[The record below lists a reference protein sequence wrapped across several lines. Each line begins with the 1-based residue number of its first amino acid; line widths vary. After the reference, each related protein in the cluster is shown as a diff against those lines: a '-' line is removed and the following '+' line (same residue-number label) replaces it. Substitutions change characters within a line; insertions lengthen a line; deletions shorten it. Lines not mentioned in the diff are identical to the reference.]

1 MSKKVDERVVEM
13 RFDNKDFESNVK
25 TTMSTLDRLKAA
37 LKLPTSSK
45 SLNSVSNAAKN
56 STSNI
61 SGLGAAVETVNARFS
76 ALQVVGMTALSN
88 ITSAAMRAGS
98 NLVKQFTIEPITS
111 GFREYETQLNA
122 VQTILA
128 NTQSKGTTLDDVT
141 AALDELN
148 TYADKTIYNFTEM
161 TRNIGTFTAAGVDLD
176 ASVSAIKGI
185 ANLAAVSGSTS
196 QQASTAMYQLSQAL
210 ATGRVSLMDWNS
222 VVNAGMG
229 GEVFQNAL
237 KRTAKVMGTD
247 VDAMIE
253 KYGSFRESLTQG
265 GWLTSEVL
273 TKTLEQF
280 TMAAEEGSAEW
291 DKFKA
296 SLMEE
301 GYTEAQA
308 TEILRMANTA
318 TDAATKVKTFT
329 QLMDTLSE
337 AAGSGWA
344 KTWQLIFGDFEEAKA
359 FWTDLSEMFSGM
371 INASSDARN
380 AIIEGAMNMG
390 GSGGWDSLSKQIT
403 DAGVSLDDFQ
413 TKLSEVVA
421 EQGGSLDSL
430 IEKYGSLGGAITSG
444 EISADS
450 IIETLKRL
458 ASSTDVTGES
468 TEELNKKL
476 EYFQDVVDRV
486 WRGDFKNAPERYQLL
501 ADAGYDYAKVQELVN
516 ATVDGHRL
524 TLEDLS
530 DAQLISIGYTE
541 EEVKQIRALA
551 EEAEKAG
558 TPLNELINN
567 LSKKSGR
574 ELFLEGLK
582 NILEAIMKPL
592 QAVSGAFSEV
602 FNMDASQLYGL
613 IEAFNEF
620 SKSIIISDEDAENLR
635 KTFKGL
641 FSIVKLV
648 ATVAGK
654 SLTFA
659 FKAANAI
666 LAPFGTNVL
675 EITGFIGDAI
685 YAFEEWITSG
695 TAIEDALAGISSAVS
710 WLIEPLRNFWDS
722 MFPDDVAMAA
732 NNPLTAVVTAFESLQ
747 AYIRSFDGLSVGD
760 MFSKLKSDV
769 TGFFDSLA
777 NLSWNDVLRAA
788 RTFGEKF
795 REIFSK
801 LGDKLATLGP
811 DIIEGFQNGLKDG
824 WDKVLE
830 FLGDI
835 AERAIELVKA
845 ILGIHSPSTVFFEI
859 GKNIVEGLCNGIKYV
874 SGQVTDTLATII
886 GDIQYL
892 MSTIDWGA
900 VIGIGV
906 GVGSFVVLY
915 KLTDALQIFATG
927 IRNITSPLGSASKVL
942 DSIAGAIDTF
952 SGNIKGNRFVQ
963 TANAI
968 KTMATAI
975 AILAGSIVV
984 LTMIDQTK
992 MWDAVKAIG
1001 ALAAILTIMT
1011 AILTMVANSQN
1022 AVASLNGLKLGGI
1035 FVSLGVSL
1043 LALAGVMKIMGTL
1056 DEKQFAQ
1063 ALGAISVFWFVAATL
1078 LGISKIPGANNTD
1091 GVSKFIRNIGVA
1103 FLLMSASAKILG
1115 TMQPSELNSAYQMV
1129 LLFGGVC
1136 AALIAVTLIPGS
1148 SPEDAANF
1156 MTKIGVAFLALAA
1169 TAKIIGTMSPE
1180 ELNKGIS
1187 AITAFGLIIGG
1198 LIAVGRLV
1206 GGNKIDDI
1214 GSSILQVAGAIA
1226 VISVAAKI
1234 LGTMSPAEW
1243 ETASVG
1249 LLGISALVVGLIAVG
1264 RLAGGGEMAKIG
1276 TSLLAMSVSIGIL
1289 AGIAVLLSYVD
1300 TDNLVKGIAAVAV
1313 LALLVSMMAKAAS
1326 GASDA
1331 KGTMLGIAA
1340 TIGVMAASIA
1350 VLSFLDPRGVVV
1362 ATACMTVLMGMVAL
1376 VAKMS
1381 SDVKTSWTTMV
1392 SLAAV
1397 IAIMAGS
1404 LAVLSSMPI
1413 EGTLASAVSLGGLM
1427 VVLAGVCKT
1436 LSGIQTFSGAAMGS
1450 MGILTAI
1457 MLGLAAMLTVM
1468 SVINVQN
1475 AIPNATALSILLGVM
1490 TGITVILSKA
1500 NVNAQAALQG
1510 AIALAEV
1517 IGVITIVIAAIV
1529 GIAGAIGQIKGSLE
1543 FIQTA
1548 GDVLQGVGEA
1558 IGGFVDGIVGGFGE
1572 AVTDSLPAIGENLST
1587 FAENLSPFLSAVSG
1601 IDPSIGESISNL
1613 GTGLLALTA
1622 GGLLEQ
1628 LTQFFGG
1635 GSNIEALGTQL
1646 PLLGTALSGFAMAT
1660 AFVDGAKVSAASQ
1673 ALKTVIEGM
1682 ASVPNSGGLLE
1693 GLFGGKNYTGFSEG
1707 MASLGTALQSFDS
1720 ATTGVTVEGLQPK
1733 VEALKTVID
1742 GMANVPTSGGLLGDL
1757 LGGKNYTDFADGMTN
1772 IGTALQNFN
1781 ESTKGIDSPDHV
1793 KKVAE
1798 ALTTLIGGM
1807 AEIPS
1812 SGGWLDNLFGGQDYT
1827 NFAEGLKSIG
1837 TAINDFAVNTS
1848 GIEDAGKFKTIVDAT
1863 RTLMDGLAGIQNTG
1877 GLLGMLIGGQDFTA
1891 FSNAI
1896 TEIGRGMTSLAGI
1909 SLSIGDGIGNLG
1921 TVVDATNTLITGLA
1935 NITSTGGLFSMMLDG
1950 ESFDGLSASL
1960 SSLGTGI
1967 SNYANATAE
1976 TAFENVE
1983 TSINAANKI
1992 LEFISST
1999 ATLNTSGIET
2009 FKTAVDSLAETNISS
2024 LVQTFS
2030 DSSGQMADVGKGLVA
2045 SIAEG
2050 LSGSSD
2056 TLKTSAQGV
2065 IDNIVAAI
2073 NDKKGDFNTAGVTLI
2088 TEVANGIRDSSG
2100 SVTGEAENAIK
2111 SAKQAAENLVAWN
2124 FWWIGT
2130 QIGYGIRDGIQDTI
2144 SAVASKA
2151 SDMVK
2156 QAISAAK
2163 AAADVNSPSRE
2174 FYWIGEMSGLGFVNA
2189 LDDYQAVSYKAGRSL
2204 ADSSIDGLSQSISK
2218 IGSMLD
2224 SEMNVN
2230 PTIRPVMD
2238 LSEVK
2243 NGAAS
2248 ISDMLNSTNSIGI
2261 GHANTIDRMM
2271 NSRVQ
2276 NGSFIDVVSA
2286 VDRLRGALNDIG
2298 NTTYQVNGV
2307 TYDDG
2312 SNIARAVGDLTRAIR
2327 LEGRV

>member
-45 SLNSVSNAAKN
+45 SLTSVSNAAKN

-380 AIIEGAMNMG
+380 AVIEGAMNMG

-675 EITGFIGDAI
+675 EITGFIGDLV
-685 YAFEEWITSG
+685 YAFEEWVTSG
-695 TAIEDALAGISSAVS
+695 TAIEDLLNGISSAIS
-710 WLIEPLRNFWDS
+710 WLIDPLKNFWS
-722 MFPDDVAMAA
+722 AMFPSDPMTSITEYIKSFSDLTPAEKLVKVAADISA
-732 NNPLTAVVTAFESLQ
+732 AFENIKTSLTD
-747 AYIRSFDGLSVGD
+747 FVN
-760 MFSKLKSDV
+760 KLKSL
-769 TGFFDSLA
+769 T
-777 NLSWNDVLRAA
+777 WNDVLNAA
-788 RTFGEKF
+788 RTFGDKF
-795 REIFSK
+795 REIFEK
-801 LGDKLATLGP
+801 LKTKFEELGP

-835 AERAIELVKA
+835 AEKAIELVKA

-906 GVGSFVVLY
+906 GVGSFTVLY

-942 DSIAGAIDTF
+942 DSISGAIDTF
-952 SGNIKGNRFVQ
+952 SGNIKGNKFVQ

-1011 AILTMVANSQN
+1011 AILTKVANSQN

-1156 MTKIGVAFLALAA
+1156 MTKIGVAFLTLAA
-1169 TAKIIGTMSPE
+1169 TAKIIGTMSAE

-1249 LLGISALVVGLIAVG
+1249 LLGVSALVVGLIAVG

-1300 TDNLVKGIAAVAV
+1300 TDNLVKGIAAVAA

-1362 ATACMTVLMGMVAL
+1362 ATACMTVLMGMFAL

-1468 SVINVQN
+1468 SVMNVQN
-1475 AIPNATALSILLGVM
+1475 ATPNATALSILLGVM

-1558 IGGFVDGIVGGFGE
+1558 IGGFVGGIVGGFGE

-1693 GLFGGKNYTGFSEG
+1693 GLFGGKNYTGFAEG

-1781 ESTKGIDSPDHV
+1781 ESTKGIESPDHV

-1891 FSNAI
+1891 FSDAI

-1983 TSINAANKI
+1983 ASINAANKI

-2065 IDNIVAAI
+2065 IDNSVAAI

-2276 NGSFIDVVSA
+2276 NGSFTDVVSA

>member
-88 ITSAAMRAGS
+88 ITSAAMRSGS

-148 TYADKTIYNFTEM
+148 TYADQTIYNFTEM

-380 AIIEGAMNMG
+380 AVIEGAMNMG

-574 ELFLEGLK
+574 ELFLEGLT
-582 NILEAIMKPL
+582 NILEAIKKPL
-592 QAVSGAFSEV
+592 QAVSEAFNSV
-602 FNMDASQLYGL
+602 FAIDSAGLYDL
-613 IEAFNEF
+613 IEAFNKF
-620 SKSIIISDEDAENLR
+620 SKSIILNDIDVSNLA
-635 KTFKGL
+635 KTFRGI
-641 FSIVKLV
+641 FSIIKLV
-648 ATVAGK
+648 ATAAGK
-654 SLTFA
+654 TLTLA
-659 FKAANAI
+659 FKTLNAI

-675 EITGFIGDAI
+675 EITGFIGDLI
-685 YAFEEWITSG
+685 YAFEEWVTSG
-695 TAIEDALAGISSAVS
+695 TAIEDLLDRISSAIS
-710 WLIEPLRNFWDS
+710 WLIDPLKNFWS
-722 MFPDDVAMAA
+722 AMFPSDPMTSITEYIKSFSDLTPAEKLVKVAADISA
-732 NNPLTAVVTAFESLQ
+732 AFENIKTSLTD
-747 AYIRSFDGLSVGD
+747 FVN
-760 MFSKLKSDV
+760 KLK
-769 TGFFDSLA
+769 
-777 NLSWNDVLRAA
+777 NLTWNDVLNAA
-788 RTFGEKF
+788 RTFGDKF
-795 REIFSK
+795 REIFEK
-801 LGDKLATLGP
+801 LKTKFEELGP

-835 AERAIELVKA
+835 AEKAIELVKA

-906 GVGSFVVLY
+906 GVGSFTVLY

-942 DSIAGAIDTF
+942 DSISGAIDTF
-952 SGNIKGNRFVQ
+952 SGNIKGNKFVQ

-1011 AILTMVANSQN
+1011 AILTKVANSQN

-1091 GVSKFIRNIGVA
+1091 GISKFIRNIGVA

-1249 LLGISALVVGLIAVG
+1249 LLGVSALVVGLIAVG

-1300 TDNLVKGIAAVAV
+1300 TDNLVKGIAAVAA

-1376 VAKMS
+1376 VVKMS

-1468 SVINVQN
+1468 SVMNVQN

-1558 IGGFVDGIVGGFGE
+1558 IGGFVGGIVGGFGE

-1693 GLFGGKNYTGFSEG
+1693 GLFGGKNYTGFAEG

-1781 ESTKGIDSPDHV
+1781 ESTKGIESPDHV

-1983 TSINAANKI
+1983 ASINAANKI

-2065 IDNIVAAI
+2065 IDNSVAAI

-2276 NGSFIDVVSA
+2276 NGSFTDVVSA